1 MRAKAIVMAVLATLA
16 IASSASAA
24 VPSGYDEYVI
34 VPKKVVDWRQFNYD
48 EGVYIPRVTRLEAR
62 HGGYEDNV
70 PVRIIIKGE

>member
-16 IASSASAA
+16 IASSVSAA
-24 VPSGYDEYVI
+24 IPSGYDEHV
-34 VPKKVVDWRQFNYD
+34 VMEKVVDWRQIHYD

-70 PVRIIIKGE
+70 PDPFNDMGE